1 MKRRWML
8 KVVRMALL
16 AALFVSLVSAGV
28 MLLWNA
34 LIPTI
39 FGAAPITW
47 LQALGLLVLARILVG
62 GRGHG
67 GFRRGGWRRRWE
79 AKVANMSPE
88 ERERWKAEAGRYCG
102 SGNRDVNEGPTEA

>member
-1 MKRRWML
+1 MKRRWIL

-34 LIPTI
+34 LIPSI

-47 LQALGLLVLARILVG
+47 CRPLDCWFSSESWWVVG
-62 GRGHG
+62 VTADSG
-67 GFRRGGWRRRWE
+67 E
-79 AKVANMSPE
+79 ADGAADGKP
-88 ERERWKAEAGRYCG
+88 RL
-102 SGNRDVNEGPTEA
+102 PI